1 VPAFISPTAPGAEA
15 QAEVLLKGLLSAAV
29 CTADA
34 KNLTDSEVFGFLGS
48 GGAPVATP
56 APACAN

>member
-1 VPAFISPTAPGAEA
+1 
-15 QAEVLLKGLLSAAV
+15 LLKGLLSAAV